1 MERGR
6 EVPGRHPS
14 LHLPPTPAHS
24 VSDLQIPAWVNWIQK
39 RCWQKEVLFFFN
51 LFNFGEPSPHPPNVP
66 EPMGTG
72 LGRTDY

>member
-24 VSDLQIPAWVNWIQK
+24 VSDLHIPAWVNWIQNW
-39 RCWQKEVLFFFN
+39 CWQKVVLFFFLIYLILGNPAPIPLMSQN
-51 LFNFGEPSPHPPNVP
+51 LWV
-66 EPMGTG
+66 
-72 LGRTDY
+72 LG